1 MRNRSIIE
9 HDITKIIIMHRN
21 LDELRLAISSVDEK
35 LLTLLS
41 ERMELS
47 VLVAL
52 YKKKHNLPIF
62 DPKREED
69 MLLAYE
75 QKVDFEIWPIFT
87 AIIAESK
94 RIQKGVHS

>member
-35 LLTLLS
+35 ILTLLS

-75 QKVDFEIWPIFT
+75 QKVDFEI
-87 AIIAESK
+87 
-94 RIQKGVHS
+94 

>member
-1 MRNRSIIE
+1 
-9 HDITKIIIMHRN
+9 MHRN

-35 LLTLLS
+35 ILTLLS

-69 MLLAYE
+69 MLLTYE
-75 QKVDFEIWPIFT
+75 QKVDFEI
-87 AIIAESK
+87 
-94 RIQKGVHS
+94 

>member
-75 QKVDFEIWPIFT
+75 QKVDFEI
-87 AIIAESK
+87 
-94 RIQKGVHS
+94 

>member
-69 MLLAYE
+69 MLLTYE

>member
-69 MLLAYE
+69 MLLTYE
-75 QKVDFEIWPIFT
+75 QKVDFEI
-87 AIIAESK
+87 
-94 RIQKGVHS
+94 